1 MGKPYETWHVVVI
14 VAVGVGLLLLL
25 FLWACIELNPKE
37 EDEEKEETDNA
48 RQVQNVSLDPGQ
60 MVQLMR
66 NEQPLSES
74 LPLML
79 NSISNQE
86 ESQTGPGSNPIVRLD
101 SQQLELL
108 MMHQKEMNQESSQCA
123 RKAE

>member
-1 MGKPYETWHVVVI
+1 MSKITKILHSKIKARAKI
-14 VAVGVGLLLLL
+14 VPTQQYRNRVKKIRNKLSY
-25 FLWACIELNPKE
+25 FC
-37 EDEEKEETDNA
+37 
-48 RQVQNVSLDPGQ
+48 RQVQKVTLDPGQ

-123 RKAE
+123 RKAS